1 MRAHCV
7 LIIWFTR
14 MPSKHQRIHF
24 NIISKRLCA
33 LEHIFVSMISPL
45 LHKCMNVCKMSTR
58 VISTII
64 DDFNGRLWRMALQS
78 ICIGLMLF
86 STYASI
92 IAQSHP
98 EQSTSI
104 ASKIN
109 IIFHRIFAGESVRK
123 KISERRRGKKHRVRS
138 VCVCAVVKWKSIYR
152 CSKVCF
158 SFAVF
163 SLLSALFERIMAI
176 IEHVR

>member
-138 VCVCAVVKWKSIYR
+138 VCVCR
-152 CSKVCF
+152 CKMKIVL
-158 SFAVF
+158 
-163 SLLSALFERIMAI
+163 SLLESMLQLRSFFSSKCI
-176 IEHVR
+176 IRKNNGYYRTC